1 MKKYNAAAQLEKAL
15 AFLEALRERFASQKG
30 SQDVIEEID
39 HFKKLIQEILAGA
52 EMVIRVIEVVQFL
65 AFIWDLVN
73 R

>member
-1 MKKYNAAAQLEKAL
+1 MKKDAAAAQLEKAL